1 MHLTGVT
8 LYTGGAFQWY
18 RDLFARDVAGADATM
33 RLNEE
38 VAALALGTEDVAFHP
53 ASSACAHHTAMRPA
67 RGFPGRQC
75 CAHRTR
81 TVLNGICFGL
91 RDSLAILEQLGLPPD
106 HLLSGG
112 GVSAACMQSSA
123 PGRPG
128 NLPPVGGG
136 ELSFRHAGQHPH

>member
-1 MHLTGVT
+1 VVAYHNCCPHFSLPLNYEPDIFHIFDGE
-8 LYTGGAFQWY
+8 
-18 RDLFARDVAGADATM
+18 DLM
-33 RLNEE
+33 
-38 VAALALGTEDVAFHP
+38 
-53 ASSACAHHTAMRPA
+53 CAHHTAMRPA